1 MAKRHLELT
10 HEEIETINN
19 ALVFYYSEKLD
30 LIKKKAGLLTLDER
44 KIMLIDADKFSD
56 LSVEIIEG
64 EKDV

>member
-10 HEEIETINN
+10 HEEIAIINN

-30 LIKKKAGLLTLDER
+30 LITKKSGLLTLEER
-44 KIMLIDADKFSD
+44 RILLLDADKFSN